1 MSAAPQA
8 LAAAAGEHPD
18 DSPGGI
24 RVARRRLSVVSDNKL
39 IEGVSHIAIDE
50 AEALREEEER

>member
-18 DSPGGI
+18 SPGGI
-24 RVARRRLSVVSDNKL
+24 RMARRRLSVVSDNKL

-50 AEALREEEER
+50 AEALREKEER